1 MARKRTLNKRKINTL
16 KKNKRKINTLNKK
29 KRLKNT
35 LNKRKRIRNTF
46 KRGGRKGEK
55 NENILM
61 FVSQGKDN
69 KYLKLSYDLNNS
81 EAKISYVPNTTYSI
95 YENNGIEDFNKS
107 SEMKLVSNG
116 EKTSFYFDETSLTT
130 IKNTIDGRKGKKTYN
145 DFYIYITYESYTI
158 DLVPIL
164 VDRDGNLIPFKIK
177 LIDHGKNPRWKNNC
191 YRKGIKKWFWSSF
204 GDGTNMTH
212 KKILFYRKDDKIDYF
227 NLLFR
232 IICYMMNLGMSYV
245 NIYDRPEKSVALNG
259 YNRDE
264 SICYPDDTCRGSY
277 GSVKIYKDE
286 WEERVALKSFYL
298 ETDTKYNDD
307 KEMLIDQFNE
317 TVINYR
323 VKNGTE
329 HRETGSQYIAGINNV
344 LVNLPTRQF
353 LHNMMIDCL
362 EIYDS
367 IFFPSLIME
376 YAGEELYKN
385 YLIPYYKDNSEKITI
400 VKQNRVNFLK
410 QIAEGLRFMNT
421 NNFFHCDV
429 KPENICV
436 KQNGEDYTIKIID
449 FGHTTE
455 ITPEKAKS
463 LWLPVGT
470 PNYKY
475 IGEKRL
481 DLYDIWAYIMVTID
495 LFSTNISLVSIYNGS
510 FFCNLNKTKC
520 SPKIFYSGDELNKKR
535 EEICEKIQDFF
546 NGESSTDPILGK
558 LFNAFTGGNI
568 SEPFKYDN
576 SILYNYT
583 NSSPGGCNCEVMWEN
598 ILKCF

>member
-1 MARKRTLNKRKINTL
+1 
-16 KKNKRKINTLNKK
+16 
-29 KRLKNT
+29 
-35 LNKRKRIRNTF
+35 
-46 KRGGRKGEK
+46 
-55 NENILM
+55 M
-61 FVSQGKDN
+61 FVSQEKDN

-81 EAKISYVPNTTYSI
+81 EEQTYSYEPNTTYSI
-95 YENNGIEDFNKS
+95 YENNGIEDFNIS
-107 SEMKLVSNG
+107 SEAGAVVSNG
-116 EKTSFYFDETSLTT
+116 EKKRFDDNSLTT
-130 IKNTIDGRKGKKTYN
+130 IKEIINSRKLGNKKTYN
-145 DFYIYITYESYTI
+145 NFYMSITNGGYTI
-158 DLVPIL
+158 YPVPIL
-164 VDRDGNLIPFKIK
+164 VKNDNLVPFKIE
-177 LIDHGKNPRWKNNC
+177 LIDLGKNPRWKNNC

-204 GDGTNMTH
+204 GNGTIMAH
-212 KKILFYRKDDKIDYF
+212 KKILFYKKDDKIDYF

-245 NIYDRPEKSVALNG
+245 NIYESPEKSVALNG

-286 WEERVALKSFYL
+286 REERVALKSFYL
-298 ETDTKYNDD
+298 KTDTSYNKD
-307 KEMLIDQFNE
+307 KEKLIEQFYE

-323 VKNGTE
+323 VKKGVENKD
-329 HRETGSQYIAGINNV
+329 TGSQHIAGIDKV
-344 LVNLPTRQF
+344 LVNLPTEQF
-353 LHNMMIDCL
+353 LDNMMIDCL

-376 YAGEELYKN
+376 YAGEDLYEN
-385 YLIPYYKDNSEKITI
+385 YLLPHYSGARTIDYEK
-400 VKQNRVNFLK
+400 RVDFLK

-436 KQNGEDYTIKIID
+436 KKNGDEYVIKIID
-449 FGHTTE
+449 FGFTEE

-463 LWLPVGT
+463 VVLHAGT

-495 LFSTNISLVSIYNGS
+495 LFSTNRNFVSEKNASLFYDPW
-510 FFCNLNKTKC
+510 TKKY
-520 SPKIFYSGDELNKKR
+520 SPHFVYSGDELNKKR
-535 EEICEKIQDFF
+535 KEICTGIKNFF
-546 NGESSTDPILGK
+546 TENEHTYTYPILGK
-558 LFNAFTGGNI
+558 LFNAFTGGNKQD
-568 SEPFKYDN
+568 PFEHNN
-576 SILYNYT
+576 SILFNYT
-583 NSSPGGCNCEVMWEN
+583 TQLPEECNCEVMWEN